1 MIRCLARRSTR
12 SDSFK
17 RSCRVSRLT
26 RERTPKSQFGKHR
39 RPTMGNDVAKKPE
52 NELCNLDGFDGF
64 TDETEGED
72 EQSSGSLIV
81 GTKIKF
87 DEAQVWVDSNGKK
100 LPAGLELVFIKVRR
114 VVRKWGP
121 DNKSIEGETKIL
133 EPHEK
138 WPDFDALNAKC
149 PKSQWHEA
157 FGKIRGPYRGQRLVY
172 LEHVPPQLNQGDSRG
187 AKDGR
192 VYRH

>member
-114 VVRKWGP
+114 VVRKWDRTTSRSKERLRFSNRTRSGLISTRSMR
-121 DNKSIEGETKIL
+121 NARRASGMKRSARSGVRTEGSGSSI
-133 EPHEK
+133 
-138 WPDFDALNAKC
+138 
-149 PKSQWHEA
+149 
-157 FGKIRGPYRGQRLVY
+157 
-172 LEHVPPQLNQGDSRG
+172 
-187 AKDGR
+187 
-192 VYRH
+192 